1 VSPDIDVVRYVGSV
15 VELRALIDTG
25 ITERATIDAGAR
37 ANFDVIGN
45 DHAATLGEPPELA
58 ELVTFEAEAVGTE
71 NGAGLYHYA
80 SADAYASSND
90 GACPNAAVAS
100 NLGSFLHHRE
110 GGN

>member
-1 VSPDIDVVRYVGSV
+1 MDVVRYVGSV
-15 VELRALIDTG
+15 VELRALVDSG

-71 NGAGLYHYA
+71 NGTGFYY
-80 SADAYASSND
+80 DARTNANTSSNYGTGPD
-90 GACPNAAVAS
+90 AAVAS